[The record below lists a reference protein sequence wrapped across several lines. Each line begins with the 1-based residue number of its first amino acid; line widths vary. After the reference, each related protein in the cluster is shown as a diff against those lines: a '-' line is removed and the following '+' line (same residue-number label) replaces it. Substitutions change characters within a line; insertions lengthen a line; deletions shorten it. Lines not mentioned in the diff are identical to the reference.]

1 MTGGLLH
8 AHCSSANKYSKVSR
22 VQAEASWEH
31 QAKSIARVPSEQAR
45 QTTVQTCQWSCECLA
60 SPLLQGIRLS
70 CCSLLGQT
78 QKTFI
83 AAFLAPAPNQ
93 DVSRTAKD
101 GGRGGDAGGSTTPPK
116 CSVRPLA
123 AHRRADAQPGLHLPP
138 HAIPLLSPLWPTAR
152 VWNVRDPAVLEGPC
166 TPTAPA
172 WRSPHRLP
180 LAHPIP

>member
-1 MTGGLLH
+1 MLTALQPTSTQRSAESRQRHHGNTRPNQSQECPASKPDRLLSKH
-8 AHCSSANKYSKVSR
+8 ASGPAN
-22 VQAEASWEH
+22 A
-31 QAKSIARVPSEQAR
+31 
-45 QTTVQTCQWSCECLA
+45 LA